1 MTMESEDG
9 QDGGTAAVALV
20 ADMMF
25 ASRVRGT
32 ATAIGVDAVTVTRA
46 EKLMEETRR
55 LRPRVVLIDVD
66 ARGVDVPGVIARLK
80 SDAETAAVPVIAF
93 GSHVNADALRAA
105 REAGADRVLARSAF
119 VRDLPILLGGSPP
132 GDGGS

>member
-1 MTMESEDG
+1 MEGERS
-9 QDGGTAAVALV
+9 GGTAAVALV

-32 ATAIGVDAVTVTRA
+32 ATAVGVEAVTVTRA
-46 EKLMEETRR
+46 EKLVEETRR
-55 LRPRVVLIDVD
+55 LRPRVVLIDID
-66 ARGVDVPGVIARLK
+66 ARGVDVPGLIARLK
-80 SDAETAAVPVIAF
+80 SDPETASVPVIAF

-119 VRDLPILLGGSPP
+119 VRDLPVLLGAESPSA
-132 GDGGS
+132 DAS

>member
-1 MTMESEDG
+1 MESEQG
-9 QDGGTAAVALV
+9 GGTAAVALV

-32 ATAIGVDAVTVTRA
+32 ATAIGAAAVTVTRA
-46 EKLMEETRR
+46 EKLLEETRR
-55 LRPRVVLIDVD
+55 LRPRVVMIDID
-66 ARGVDVPGVIARLK
+66 ARGVDVPGLIARLK
-80 SDAETAAVPVIAF
+80 SDPETSAIPVVAF

-119 VRDLPILLGGSPP
+119 VRDLPALLGGGPP
-132 GDGGS
+132 ADGGS

>member
-1 MTMESEDG
+1 MEMEGERS
-9 QDGGTAAVALV
+9 GGTAAVALV

-32 ATAIGVDAVTVTRA
+32 ATAVGVEAVTVTRA
-46 EKLMEETRR
+46 EKLVEETRR
-55 LRPRVVLIDVD
+55 LRPRVVLIDID
-66 ARGVDVPGVIARLK
+66 ARGVDVPALIARLK
-80 SDAETAAVPVIAF
+80 SDPETASVPVIAF

-119 VRDLPILLGGSPP
+119 VRDLPTLLGAEPP
-132 GDGGS
+132 SADAS

>member
-1 MTMESEDG
+1 MTMGMEGEQG
-9 QDGGTAAVALV
+9 GGTAAVALV

-32 ATAIGVDAVTVTRA
+32 ATAIGAAAVTVTRA
-46 EKLMEETRR
+46 EKLLEETRR
-55 LRPRVVLIDVD
+55 LRPRVVLIDID
-66 ARGVDVPGVIARLK
+66 ARGVDVPGLIARLK
-80 SDAETAAVPVIAF
+80 SDPELAEIPVIAF

-119 VRDLPILLGGSPP
+119 VRDLPVLLGGSPP
-132 GDGGS
+132 ADGGS

>member
-1 MTMESEDG
+1 MEMEMEGERS
-9 QDGGTAAVALV
+9 GGTAAVALV

-32 ATAIGVDAVTVTRA
+32 ATAVGVEAVTVTRA
-46 EKLMEETRR
+46 EKLVEETRR
-55 LRPRVVLIDVD
+55 LRPRVVLIDID
-66 ARGVDVPGVIARLK
+66 ARGVDVPALIARLK
-80 SDAETAAVPVIAF
+80 SDPETRSVPVIAF

-119 VRDLPILLGGSPP
+119 VRDLPALLGAESSST
-132 GDGGS
+132 DAS